1 MAKQKSKTPPGTIV
15 TNRKAR
21 HDFTILDRFEA
32 GVQLLGWEVKALRA
46 GKAQLVDSYVLI
58 KGGEAWLLGA
68 HINPLQTASTHVI
81 TDPQRTRK
89 LLLHKKEIAR
99 LFNASAQKGHTC
111 VATALY
117 WKNNKVKCE
126 VAIAIGKQAHDKRAT
141 ERDREWGRQKQRLMK
156 QAS

>member
-1 MAKQKSKTPPGTIV
+1 MAKSKPRTRPGTIV

-21 HDFTILDRFEA
+21 HDFILLDRFEA
-32 GVQLLGWEVKALRA
+32 GLELLGWEVKALRA

-58 KGGEAWLLGA
+58 KNGEAFLLGA
-68 HINPLQTASTHVI
+68 HINPLASASTHVLA
-81 TDPQRTRK
+81 DPTRTRR

-99 LFNASAQKGHTC
+99 LWSATQQKGFTC

-117 WKNNKVKCE
+117 WKKNRVKCE
-126 VAIAIGKQAHDKRAT
+126 IAIAQGKRAHDKRAS
-141 ERDREWGRQKQRLMK
+141 EREREWGRQKQRLLK